1 MASPHPTLE
10 TRASD
15 VASSADGVG
24 VAAGREPVGSRYVPG
39 DVIAAKYRLEHPLGQ
54 GGMGSVWLARNLV
67 LDVDVAIKV
76 TLGTATTEVGRARL
90 LREAQTAARL
100 QHPSIVRVYDFGQT
114 AFGDPFIVMEVVKGE
129 SLADLLDRRG
139 RLSAVHAVQLLL
151 PIAGALS
158 VAHGK
163 GIVHRDVKPSNI
175 ILMAGERGEISPKLV
190 DFGIAK
196 VGANDRE
203 RLTRVGSMIG
213 SPDYMSPE
221 QIRARA
227 DLDERADVWSL
238 AVVLYETIVGR
249 RPFEESSPEALLG
262 AILVDA
268 PTPTHQL
275 GAGDAALW
283 AVIEQ
288 GLQKNRDLRWSTVRA
303 MGRALARWAL
313 GAGVTLDS
321 TGTSLERQ
329 WLNEGEAAP
338 GGPIRAAHPEPVAVA
353 AAHPVTGFEP
363 KRTSPRAAAVVAGVL
378 AGTVALAWIIR
389 APAQTI
395 VPERPIAIEPM
406 QATRVPIPLYLP
418 EATPEPAAE
427 SPEAASTVKRSS
439 PKQKL
444 PAARGAKPAPQTK
457 PRGSVAAEPDF

>member
-1 MASPHPTLE
+1 
-10 TRASD
+10 
-15 VASSADGVG
+15 
-24 VAAGREPVGSRYVPG
+24 
-39 DVIAAKYRLEHPLGQ
+39 
-54 GGMGSVWLARNLV
+54 VWLARNLV

-139 RLSAVHAVQLLL
+139 RLSAVDAVQLLL
-151 PIAGALS
+151 PIASALS

-175 ILMAGERGEISPKLV
+175 ILMAGERGEVSPKLV

-196 VGANDRE
+196 VGAHEAD
-203 RLTRVGSMIG
+203 RLTRAGAVLG
-213 SPDYMSPE
+213 SPDYMAPE

-227 DLDERADVWSL
+227 DLDERADVWGL
-238 AVVLYETIVGR
+238 AVVLYETIAGR

-262 AILVDA
+262 AILLDA
-268 PTPTHQL
+268 PVPTHQL

-288 GLQKNRDLRWSTVRA
+288 GLEKNRDLRWSTVRA

-313 GAGVTLDS
+313 GAGVALDS
-321 TGTSLERQ
+321 TGTSLERH
-329 WLNEGEAAP
+329 WLNEGECRSS
-338 GGPIRAAHPEPVAVA
+338 GPNRAVHPEPVDVA
-353 AAHPVTGFEP
+353 APQPITGFVP
-363 KRTSPRAAAVVAGVL
+363 KRTSRRVAAVGAGILAGV
-378 AGTVALAWIIR
+378 VALAWIIR

-395 VPERPIAIEPM
+395 VPERPIAIETVEQPRIPVPVYVGALALEAST
-406 QATRVPIPLYLP
+406 ATAPGDRADTKRSRKREKPAAAAHAAPS
-418 EATPEPAAE
+418 ATPR
-427 SPEAASTVKRSS
+427 K
-439 PKQKL
+439 
-444 PAARGAKPAPQTK
+444 GK
-457 PRGSVAAEPDF
+457 PRAGVAVEPDF